1 MSMSRSSNAK
11 NTPTTTTTSQI
22 KQEMRSKLAAKSL
35 INKKTLDKASPPLC
49 RNASMRFRNLESSY
63 SEFSAS
69 TTADTTGLGS
79 SGVNGDLNQS
89 CVSHW
94 SVLEYAEQTLEE
106 MQHNIR
112 KTNKMI
118 KVALRNRN
126 KDQEAA
132 LRIQTENKALQRQVV
147 AATALSTTTIEEIQ
161 SACSQLK
168 GELLQAEQDAKVAR
182 EQTVHLQADAQVLTD
197 QLDPTNLVAL
207 VGEATQATNTTA
219 AVEPSYSD
227 NNEEDEEGLALPP
240 LPVYDPDTSSSRRGR
255 RSSTQE

>member
-1 MSMSRSSNAK
+1 
-11 NTPTTTTTSQI
+11 
-22 KQEMRSKLAAKSL
+22 
-35 INKKTLDKASPPLC
+35 
-49 RNASMRFRNLESSY
+49 
-63 SEFSAS
+63 
-69 TTADTTGLGS
+69 
-79 SGVNGDLNQS
+79 
-89 CVSHW
+89 
-94 SVLEYAEQTLEE
+94 LEYAEQTLEE